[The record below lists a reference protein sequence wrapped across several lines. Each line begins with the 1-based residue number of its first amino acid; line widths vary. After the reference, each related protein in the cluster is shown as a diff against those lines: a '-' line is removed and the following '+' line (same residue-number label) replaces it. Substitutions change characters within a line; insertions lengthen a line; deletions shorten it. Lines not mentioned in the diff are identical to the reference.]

1 MNEALADWV
10 NKLDTQGLPAL
21 QESTERLRV
30 LGSKDNSNMD
40 ELVAVI
46 ESDPGMTLRLIRYI
60 NNLRHKHL
68 RTEITT
74 VHHGL
79 MMLGMSH
86 LQKIPEDTELVED
99 LPEASRERLLRHFS
113 QGLHAGYQVRD
124 LARITK
130 ETVADELYLA
140 AMLHNM
146 GTMLLDLHAA
156 EEMSRVRELMH
167 QKQMEADQAE
177 YVVFGFTTDQ
187 LTIELAKLWKL
198 PEILLDSLRGEN
210 AQHKR
215 VLSVMLSAQIAETAE
230 NGWYNPDMMELLEP
244 LADLLLSD
252 IGSVATLLHQNAAE
266 SARASMHLGVPHPAT
281 MLLYPVPP
289 VVDAN
294 TLPIEQ
300 QNTQLP
306 EELEENAD
314 FCLAPQRP
322 ALIKTLKRLSD
333 HDKEPLL
340 LRDVLALTMEGMHDG
355 LGLNRVMFAMLTPDK
370 GQLKSRRILGS
381 GNDPQFNRFTV
392 DLNSHNLF
400 VRLLEKPQS
409 LWLDDNNRAKFF
421 PLIPIN
427 IHKLLRNDSFF
438 VMSLFIRDKP
448 IGIFYADRHTRSCR
462 LDEQSYKYF
471 KHLVTQA
478 SMCLAQLQAKSK

>member
-10 NKLDTQGLPAL
+10 KKLDTQCLPAL
-21 QESTERLRV
+21 RDSTERLRV
-30 LGSKDNSNMD
+30 LGSKDDSNMD
-40 ELVAVI
+40 ELVSVI
-46 ESDPGMTLRLIRYI
+46 ESDPGLTLRLIRYI

-74 VHHGL
+74 VRHGL

-86 LQKIPEDTELVED
+86 MQKIPQNVALVEELSD
-99 LPEASRERLLRHFS
+99 AARERLLRHFS
-113 QGLHAGYQVRD
+113 QALHAGYQVRD
-124 LARITK
+124 LARLTK

-140 AMLHNM
+140 AMLHNL
-146 GTMLLDLHAA
+146 GAMLLDLHAPD
-156 EEMSRVRELMH
+156 EMARVRELVH
-167 QKQMEADQAE
+167 QKQMESDKAE

-187 LTIELAKLWKL
+187 LTVELARLWKL
-198 PEILLDSLRGEN
+198 PEILIDSLRGEN

-215 VLSVMLSAQIAETAE
+215 VLSVMLSAQVAEAAE
-230 NGWYNPDMMELLEP
+230 DGWYTPQIQELLEP

-252 IGSVATLLHQNAAE
+252 IGSVATLIHQNAVA
-266 SARASMHLGVPHPAT
+266 SARSSMHLGVPHPAIT
-281 MLLYPVPP
+281 LLYPIPP
-289 VVDAN
+289 M
-294 TLPIEQ
+294 E
-300 QNTQLP
+300 
-306 EELEENAD
+306 EENVTAIAQPQTSEAHETFETGD
-314 FCLAPQRP
+314 YCLAPQRP
-322 ALIKTLKRLSD
+322 VLIKVLKRLTN
-333 HDKEPLL
+333 HHEEPLL
-340 LRDVLALTMEGMHDG
+340 LRDVLALAMEGMHDG

-381 GNDPQFNRFTV
+381 DNDPQFNRFAV

-421 PLIPIN
+421 PLIPIS
-427 IHKLLRNDSFF
+427 IHKLLRNDSFY

-448 IGIFYADRHTRSCR
+448 IGIFYADRHSRSCR
-462 LDEQSYKYF
+462 LDAQSYKYF

-478 SMCLAQLQAKSK
+478 SMCLAQMQVKA